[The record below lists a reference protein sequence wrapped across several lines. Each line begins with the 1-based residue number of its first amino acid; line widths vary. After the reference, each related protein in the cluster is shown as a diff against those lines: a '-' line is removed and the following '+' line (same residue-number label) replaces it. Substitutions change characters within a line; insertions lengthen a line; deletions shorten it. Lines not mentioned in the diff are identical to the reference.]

1 MSIYFVYL
9 FCAAVGFAAAG
20 AITFFY
26 QLVTSKT
33 ADFATEWQGWSAA
46 LIAVLLSMFGGPFIL
61 ARKVYVGIRLGE
73 MGALPAITFVVL
85 CLMWSV
91 CAGIVYIDFAVH
103 I

>member
-1 MSIYFVYL
+1 MSVYLVYL

-26 QLVTSKT
+26 QLVTSET
-33 ADFATEWQGWSAA
+33 ADFATEWRGWWAA

-61 ARKVYVGIRLGE
+61 ARKVYTGIRLGE
-73 MGALPAITFVVL
+73 MGALPAIMFVGL
-85 CLMWSV
+85 CIMWSV
-91 CAGIVYIDFAVH
+91 CAGIVYIDFVIH